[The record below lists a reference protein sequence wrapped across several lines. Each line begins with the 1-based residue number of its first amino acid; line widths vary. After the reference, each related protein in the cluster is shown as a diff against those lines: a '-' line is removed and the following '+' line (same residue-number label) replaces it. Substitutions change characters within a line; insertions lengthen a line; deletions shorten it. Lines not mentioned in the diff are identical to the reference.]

1 MMNKVESNALNIIKN
16 YFTLFVKNG
25 FKVSRIDR
33 KDYNYEA
40 VITDNKDKVKL
51 LVFFGKK
58 GNKAVLQGNPDHKLY
73 KEIHDSVFGR
83 NLFTQDREVESEPD
97 SYIGTDESG
106 KGDYFGPLVVCGVIM
121 NASHADYFRRIG
133 VKDSKLID
141 DHSILIIADKIKNVL
156 GNEFSVLKIK
166 PLKYNELQQQ
176 FGNINKLLGWAHSE
190 VIKNLLQIQKV
201 GTIICD
207 KFGKPEHIDKYF
219 KGGDYETKIFQYTKA
234 ERFLGVAAASI
245 IARAEVVNWFKLA
258 SEKLQY
264 EIPLGASSA
273 VDRTAT
279 QLKKTY
285 GSEFLSK
292 LVKLHFKNSLK
303 LK

>member
-1 MMNKVESNALNIIKN
+1 MNTVELNALKIIKHHSSA
-16 YFTLFVKNG
+16 FIKNG
-25 FKVSRIDR
+25 FKVSTIDR
-33 KDYNYEA
+33 KDYNYEI
-40 VITDNKDKVKL
+40 VITDTKDKIKL

-58 GNKAVLQGNPDHKLY
+58 GNKFVLQGNPDHKLY
-73 KEIHDSVFGR
+73 KEIHDSVFGT
-83 NLFTQDREVESEPD
+83 NLFTQGREVESEPD
-97 SYIGTDESG
+97 IYIGTDESG

-121 NASHADYFRRIG
+121 NASHSDYFKQIG

-141 DHSILIIADKIKNVL
+141 DYSILIIADKIKKVL

-201 GTIICD
+201 ETVICD

-219 KGGDYETKIFQYTKA
+219 TGGEYETKIFQYTKA

-264 EIPLGASSA
+264 EIPLGAASV
-273 VDRTAT
+273 VDRAASH
-279 QLKKTY
+279 LKKIY

-292 LVKLHFKNSLK
+292 LVKLHFKNSSK

>member
-1 MMNKVESNALNIIKN
+1 MNKVESEALKIIKN
-16 YFTLFVKNG
+16 YSADL
-25 FKVSRIDR
+25 IR
-33 KDYNYEA
+33 KKFSVFDIERNKYNYEF
-40 VITDNKDKVKL
+40 VIKDIHDKVKL
-51 LVFFGKK
+51 LVYFGKK
-58 GNKAVLQGNPDHKLY
+58 GTKTLLQGNSENKLY
-73 KEIHDSVFGR
+73 KEINDYLFGS
-83 NLFTQDREVESEPD
+83 NLLAQVNEIELEPAE
-97 SYIGTDESG
+97 YIGTDESG

-121 NASHADYFRRIG
+121 NASHVDYFRQIG

-141 DHSILIIADKIKNVL
+141 DLSILILADKIKNVL

-176 FGNINKLLGWAHSE
+176 FGNVNKLLGWAHSQ

-201 GTIICD
+201 ETIICD

-219 KGGDYETKIFQYTKA
+219 TGGEYETKIFQYTKA

-245 IARAEVVNWFKLA
+245 IARSEVVNWFRLA
-258 SEKLQY
+258 SEKLQC
-264 EIPLGASSA
+264 EIPLGASES
-273 VDRTAT
+273 VDRTASH
-279 QLKKTY
+279 LKKTY

-292 LVKLHFKNSLK
+292 LVKLHFKNSSK

>member
-1 MMNKVESNALNIIKN
+1 MMNTVESSALKIIKN
-16 YFTLFVKNG
+16 YAAVFIKNG
-25 FKVSRIDR
+25 FKVSVIYR

-40 VITDNKDKVKL
+40 VITNNKDKVKL

-58 GNKAVLQGNPDHKLY
+58 GNKILLQGNPDHKLY
-73 KEIHDSVFGR
+73 KEIHDTVFGT
-83 NLFTQDREVESEPD
+83 NLFTQGTEVESEPD
-97 SYIGTDESG
+97 IYIGTDESG
-106 KGDYFGPLVVCGVIM
+106 KGDFFGPLVVCGVIM
-121 NASHADYFRRIG
+121 NASNADYFRRIG

-141 DHSILIIADKIKNVL
+141 DHSILIIADKIKIVL

-201 GTIICD
+201 ETIICD

-219 KGGDYETKIFQYTKA
+219 AGGECKAKIFQYTKA

-245 IARAEVVNWFKLA
+245 IARAEVVKWFKLA

-273 VDRTAT
+273 VDQTASRM
-279 QLKKTY
+279 KKIY

-292 LVKLHFKNSLK
+292 LVKLHFKNSSK